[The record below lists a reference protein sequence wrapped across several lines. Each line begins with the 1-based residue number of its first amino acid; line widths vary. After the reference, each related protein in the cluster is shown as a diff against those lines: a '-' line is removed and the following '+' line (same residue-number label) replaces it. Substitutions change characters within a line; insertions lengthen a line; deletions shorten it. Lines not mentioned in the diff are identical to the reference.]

1 MACHNKS
8 GVLALLRGWVEAKT
22 RPSTKTKHVEEQRF
36 HLFISSFDGLRQRTK
51 VWFNFGQKFSF
62 LIAFMLREKKQWN
75 DIIPKESESELDF
88 CRQQHKEVFILVCD
102 GLTLWSFAKSII
114 VKSCSPTL
122 VTMPSHTF
130 LVMIMLVMMVMVIMT
145 IIMMV
150 MIIMVSNITFP
161 TIFEVHCRISDIS
174 NLG

>member
-22 RPSTKTKHVEEQRF
+22 RPSTKTKHVEEQLF

-62 LIAFMLREKKQWN
+62 LIAFMLREKKAMKWYH
-75 DIIPKESESELDF
+75 PKRKWKWIRLE
-88 CRQQHKEVFILVCD
+88 QHKEVFILVCD
-102 GLTLWSFAKSII
+102 RLTLWSFAKSII

-145 IIMMV
+145 VIMMV

-161 TIFEVHCRISDIS
+161 TIFKAYCRISDIS